1 MDGEYRKAYG
11 FRPNAPWMGRT
22 QVAASETDLEEAI
35 TDITGQDLITA
46 DRETRI
52 NAIVTYREAQ
62 LVLRATAIEN
72 STSVWRKRTQVFV
85 KSPDRVVSLL

>member
-11 FRPNAPWMGRT
+11 FRPHAPWMGRT
-22 QVAASETDLEEAI
+22 QVAASEIDLEEAI